1 MERKRRWLAL
11 LLALVLA
18 VGLLPTAALATDT
31 DTCTGEAECT
41 ASTHDEGC
49 KGDKTVLTRAK
60 LAEMLYQDGD
70 GPFKDVINKGTGS
83 AGFNDI
89 GENEEESGYDVDA
102 INALAN
108 AGILSGTAAG
118 TFNPTGTV
126 TRAELAVVF
135 WRVTGSKSTG
145 NVEVNFSDVFPSDWF
160 APAVTSLFAMGLISG
175 TNPGGNNTVS
185 FDPNGTATIGMVNIL
200 LSNYKEKMTNISD
213 LPAGV
218 TRAEMAVAAYNKYKD
233 SPYAKAVEEGFQSR
247 FNDLDG
253 CTPEQ
258 KAAIWFLEKNE
269 IVQGEN
275 DVGEDGKN
283 PFNPNGPASNIQIA
297 AFLMQCAQ
305 LDQPES
311 EENAGETVE
320 NQGTLEVIALSAAPL
335 ADDPTDDPTMDDI
348 TKSLLNRIKAEF
360 GEKSTIASM
369 AASNPNAPAAAS
381 APTTMASS
389 IQVAA
394 PTITFADGKATIAA
408 AEGADIYCTTSTDG
422 TPADPTINESQKYT
436 QAIELSQGMTVKA
449 IAVQYSLSSAV
460 AQATYQMTIKPRP
473 ASLTGG
479 GTVTFTITDAPASE
493 TVSVT
498 CDNTAYNPSLG
509 ADDTWSVTLP
519 NASATYT
526 FTATAGGG
534 GDAVTAECTVAVTR
548 RSSTNS
554 GGSSNTT
561 TTTERNPDGSTT
573 TTTTNK
579 TTGTVTETTRYPD
592 GSREVV
598 ETKKDGTVTTTSTD
612 AGGNQTRVVE
622 NPDGSTETTVDN
634 TDGSASVT
642 TEDWDG
648 QVTVEAVLPSSAVSD
663 AGGGAVALPM
673 PAVRAEVDR
682 NEAPAVT
689 VDLPRGAS
697 VLVEIPV
704 ENAATSTV
712 ALLVRAD
719 GTEEIVKTSLTTENG
734 VAVSL
739 SDGDTVK
746 IVDNG
751 KTFYDVPGSHWGA
764 EAIDFVTSRELFGG
778 TSEAVFSPE
787 TAMSRGM
794 LVTVLARLEGV
805 DAAAGD
811 PWYAAGRRWA
821 VENGV
826 SDGTGMDQALT
837 REQLAAMLWRY
848 AGSPLLLSDLN
859 GFVDADSVSAY
870 AADAM
875 AWAVEQG
882 LIGGVGDQRLN
893 PQGSATRA
901 QVAAILQR
909 YISLMNG

>member
-1 MERKRRWLAL
+1 MERRRRWLAL

-18 VGLLPTAALATDT
+18 VGLLPTAALATG
-31 DTCTGEAECT
+31 CNGEPECNAE
-41 ASTHDEGC
+41 THNEGC
-49 KGDKTVLTRAK
+49 KGDKTELTRAK
-60 LAEMLYQDGD
+60 LAEMLYQGGE
-70 GPFKDVINKGTGS
+70 GPFANVNSASTES
-83 AGFNDI
+83 AGFTDI
-89 GENEEESGYDVDA
+89 GESEENENGYDVNA

-108 AGILSGTAAG
+108 AKFISGTG
-118 TFNPTGTV
+118 VDQNGDLQFNPDDTV
-126 TRAELAVVF
+126 TRVDLAVIL
-135 WRVTGSKSTG
+135 WKLTGSKQVDIAENLPFT
-145 NVEVNFSDVFPSDWF
+145 DVFATDWY
-160 APAVTSLFAMGLISG
+160 APAVAAMYSAGVVNGVDEDTFGVDSEEYALTVGQMNALLSKFEGENPTVVEGPRAATRLEMLMKAYEQYKNSPLATVTANEIDYADIGTCTSEEQAAIQFFTTRSVVNGYKPEENGPNLFGPYDAVSNLQAAVFLYRCAIKFDPDSVTQGEQEETQSAQAVSYSLPIPETPENAPDIKAMVEAAWELFAEEMGE
-175 TNPGGNNTVS
+175 
-185 FDPNGTATIGMVNIL
+185 D
-200 LSNYKEKMTNISD
+200 
-213 LPAGV
+213 
-218 TRAEMAVAAYNKYKD
+218 AANKYKN
-233 SPYAKAVEEGFQSR
+233 SP
-247 FNDLDG
+247 D
-253 CTPEQ
+253 T
-258 KAAIWFLEKNE
+258 AI
-269 IVQGEN
+269 
-275 DVGEDGKN
+275 
-283 PFNPNGPASNIQIA
+283 
-297 AFLMQCAQ
+297 
-305 LDQPES
+305 
-311 EENAGETVE
+311 
-320 NQGTLEVIALSAAPL
+320 L
-335 ADDPTDDPTMDDI
+335 ADDVTALT
-348 TKSLLNRIKAEF
+348 TALV
-360 GEKSTIASM
+360 
-369 AASNPNAPAAAS
+369 PAAPKISFENGQA
-381 APTTMASS
+381 
-389 IQVAA
+389 
-394 PTITFADGKATIAA
+394 TITAEEGATI
-408 AEGADIYCTTSTDG
+408 YYTTDG
-422 TPADPTINESQKYT
+422 NEPTVKSEKYT
-436 QAIELSQGMTVKA
+436 SEPPISVTQGTTVKA
-449 IAVQYSLSSAV
+449 VAVKNSLYSEV
-460 AQATYQMTIKPRP
+460 ATYAVPKLTITPSST
-473 ASLTGG
+473 SLTGG
-479 GTVTFTITDAPASE
+479 GTVTFTIENVPAGAE
-493 TVSVT
+493 VSVA
-498 CDNTAYNPSLG
+498 CSNVEGIIPSQG
-509 ADDTWSVTLP
+509 ADGAWSVTLP
-519 NASATYT
+519 NASETYT
-526 FTATAGGG
+526 FTATAGEGD
-534 GDAVTAECTVAVTR
+534 DAVTAECTVMVTR

-592 GSREVV
+592 GSQEAV

-634 TDGSASVT
+634 ADGTSSVT
-642 TEDWDG
+642 TQDPDG
-648 QVTVEAVLPSSAVSD
+648 RVTVEAVLPASAVNN
-663 AGGGAVALPM
+663 AEGEAVALPM

-697 VLVEIPV
+697 VPVEIPV

-805 DAAAGD
+805 DTAAGD

-821 VENGV
+821 VKNGV

-893 PQGSATRA
+893 PRGSATRA